1 MFIKLKNRARKFM
14 QGRYGYFDA
23 LNKTLLFT
31 SLFLLLVANFI
42 TVLAW
47 PMRFLAY
54 AIFILTYARI
64 FSKKIYVRSNENQ
77 KFLLWRNRWLKKG
90 QQTKSKFEQRKT
102 YTFFHCPECKQALRA
117 PKGRGQIKI
126 TCSKCQH
133 VFFKKV

>member
-1 MFIKLKNRARKFM
+1 MFRKLRNRTQKFM

-23 LNKTLLFT
+23 LNKTLLIT
-31 SLFLLLVANFI
+31 SLFFLLLANLF

-47 PMRFLAY
+47 PMRLLAY
-54 AIFILTYARI
+54 ALFILTYARI

-77 KFLLWRNRWLKKG
+77 KFLRRVNRWLKKG

-102 YTFFHCPECKQALRA
+102 YTFFACPECKQSLRA
-117 PKGRGQIKI
+117 PKGRGQVKV